1 MLDEHNL
8 ETAVPWNRRYTVPS
22 YSGTGSGR
30 TAESHAGFLWPHLG
44 PGMDL
49 LDCGSGR
56 GTITSGLA
64 QLLSPGRVVGIDI
77 SEKAVERAS
86 ADYSATDF
94 GNLTFRQ
101 ADVYELPFEDETF
114 DVAFSHACLSNL
126 QEPSRALREMW
137 RVLRPGGVLGIR
149 DSDDDAAVWAPVE
162 GPMGR
167 WCELFG
173 GLFRANGG
181 DPRFGRK
188 LRGLAAQIGFEKY
201 EIGGGYQVF
210 AQTDETRSY
219 ADFAAGLIS
228 PESEGPRLVE
238 LGLATKNELESLRK
252 QILAW
257 GDRPDALA
265 VWTWFHLLAWK
276 P

>member
-1 MLDEHNL
+1 MPDEHNL
-8 ETAVPWNRRYTVPS
+8 ETAAPWNRRYTQLS

-30 TAESHAGFLWPHLG
+30 TAESHAGFLMPYLR
-44 PGMDL
+44 PGMEL
-49 LDCGSGR
+49 LDCGCGP

-64 QLLSPGRVVGIDI
+64 EFLSPGRVVGIDV
-77 SEKAVERAS
+77 SEKAVERA
-86 ADYSATDF
+86 ADDYSGPDF
-94 GNLTFRQ
+94 ENLTFRQ

-126 QEPSRALREMW
+126 QEPVRALREMW
-137 RVLRPGGVLGIR
+137 RVLRRGGVLGIR
-149 DSDDDAAVWAPVE
+149 DSDDEAAISAPVD

-167 WCELFG
+167 WYELFA

-188 LRGLAAQIGFEKY
+188 LRGLAAEMEFERY

-210 AQTDETRSY
+210 AHAEETKSY
-219 ADFAAGLIS
+219 AEFAAGLIS

-238 LGLATKNELESLRK
+238 LGLATKDELESLRRR
-252 QILAW
+252 ILDW

-265 VWTWFHLLAWK
+265 VWTWFYLLAWK

>member
-8 ETAVPWNRRYTVPS
+8 ETAAPWNRRYAVPS
-22 YSGTGSGR
+22 YSGTGAGR
-30 TAESHAGFLWPHLG
+30 TAESHTAFLAPYLR

-49 LDCGSGR
+49 LDCGAGR

-77 SEKAVERAS
+77 SEKAVERA
-86 ADYSATDF
+86 ADDYSGPDF
-94 GNLTFRQ
+94 ENLTFRQ

-114 DVAFSHACLSNL
+114 DAAFSHACLSNL
-126 QEPSRALREMW
+126 QEPSRALEEMW

-149 DSDDDAAVWAPVE
+149 DSDDEAAVSAPVD

-167 WCELFG
+167 WYELFA

-188 LRGLAAQIGFEKY
+188 LRGVAAQVGFERY

-210 AQTDETRSY
+210 AQPEETRSY
-219 ADFAAGLIS
+219 ADFAAGLLS
-228 PESEGPRLVE
+228 ADKEGPRLIE
-238 LGLATKNELESLRK
+238 LGLTTKDELESLRE
-252 QILAW
+252 QILDW
-257 GDRPDALA
+257 GDSPDALA